1 MKKSKQITFTI
12 NLDILQKVDSFAKS
26 NGVSR
31 SSLITT
37 ALVEYIN
44 QKESTTTAIKQF
56 LQEFVKQNK
65 ITEIKTEGDPNEK

>member
-1 MKKSKQITFTI
+1 MKQSKQITFTI
-12 NLDILQKVDSFAKS
+12 NVDILRKVDDFAKA

-44 QKESTTTAIKQF
+44 QKESTATAIKQF

-65 ITEIKTEGDPNEK
+65 ITEIKTEGVQDE

>member
-12 NLDILQKVDSFAKS
+12 NLDILQKVDNFARA

-65 ITEIKTEGDPNEK
+65 ITEIKTEGGQDE